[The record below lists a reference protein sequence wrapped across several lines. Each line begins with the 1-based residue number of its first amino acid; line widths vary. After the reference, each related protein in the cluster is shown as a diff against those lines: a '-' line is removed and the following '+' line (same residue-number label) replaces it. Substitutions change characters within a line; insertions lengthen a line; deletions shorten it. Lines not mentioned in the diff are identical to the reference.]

1 MIGMIL
7 EQKGDRDGA
16 RRQYRDVLAKHPRA
30 AVAANNLAW
39 ILAEDGQFDEALKFA
54 TVATEE
60 LRDRPEP
67 QDTLGWIYLQKNLPV
82 HALPAFQRALDLAP
96 SNDLYKKHLEEA
108 RARSAKPKG

>member
-1 MIGMIL
+1 MAGHAPEAAGPPTMIGMIL

-54 TVATEE
+54 TVAT
-60 LRDRPEP
+60 
-67 QDTLGWIYLQKNLPV
+67 
-82 HALPAFQRALDLAP
+82 
-96 SNDLYKKHLEEA
+96 
-108 RARSAKPKG
+108 